1 MIGKFAAG
9 LVAVLLALGPWLGA
23 GVLAQQK
30 DVIKIGMTNSFSGP
44 LARSST
50 KTWQGMMVWE
60 AWVNARGGIFVKDLN
75 KKLPV
80 KIVYYDDETKRENLI
95 RLYERL
101 ATTDQV
107 DFFFAPWG
115 SGQTFVV
122 AALAEKY
129 KKIMIAHTG
138 SAPNIYEQGNK
149 FLIQGLIQSQVFG
162 RPYVELIEKVD
173 PKYKRL
179 AMVWEDHLFPKSTA
193 ELTRAYAEKHGYQI
207 VLFEKFPFGATDITP
222 VLTKVK
228 DVKPD
233 HLYLLANIEG
243 TILAVRQAAELKVQA
258 RSIGILDNGMVYYKD
273 ALGGKILEDIVGP
286 VEWDT
291 SVSYPINYGPSNKE
305 FIELH
310 KKRFP
315 DAKDAFDN
323 HTPLGLTTGL
333 FLQKAIEEAGTLDSA
348 KVRQVFCTMKV
359 VTLVGP
365 HQWDC
370 ATGKMNEPQEGGPP
384 TIVTQWRADG
394 STVTVWPLPYGD
406 VSKLRFPKK
415 PF

>member
-1 MIGKFAAG
+1 MKAQ
-9 LVAVLLALGPWLGA
+9 LVAGVVAMLFLFAPWLGEA
-23 GVLAQQK
+23 PAQQK

-50 KTWQGMMVWE
+50 KTWQGVMVWE
-60 AWVNARGGIFVKDLN
+60 AWVNAKGGIFVKDLN
-75 KKLPV
+75 RKLPV

-122 AALAEKY
+122 AALSEKY
-129 KKIMIAHTG
+129 KKLMIAHTG
-138 SAPNIYEQGNK
+138 SSPSIYEHGNK
-149 FLIQGLIQSQVFG
+149 YLIQGLIQSQVFG
-162 RPYVELIEKVD
+162 RPYVEMLEKVD
-173 PKYKRL
+173 PTHKRL

-193 ELTRAYAEKHGYQI
+193 DLTKAYAEKQGYEI

-228 DVKPD
+228 DAKPD
-233 HLYLLANIEG
+233 HIYILANIEG
-243 TILAVRQAAELKVQA
+243 TILAVRQAAELKLNA
-258 RSIGILDNGMVYYKD
+258 RSIGILDNGMAYYKD
-273 ALGGKILEDIVGP
+273 ALGAKVLEDVVGP

-291 SVSYPINYGPSNKE
+291 SVSYPVNYGPDNKE
-305 FIELH
+305 FIEWH
-310 KKRFP
+310 KKTFP
-315 DAKDAFDN
+315 RDDFDN

-348 KVRQVFCTMKV
+348 KVRQVFCSMKV
-359 VTLVGP
+359 ITLVGP
-365 HQWDC
+365 HQWEC
-370 ATGKMNEPQEGGPP
+370 ATGKMNEPQYGGPP

-394 STVTVWPLPYGD
+394 STVTVWPPPYGD
-406 VSKLRFPKK
+406 VTKFRFPKK

>member
-1 MIGKFAAG
+1 MKGRLAAG
-9 LVAVLLALGPWLGA
+9 VVGILFLLGTWLGEGA
-23 GVLAQQK
+23 WAQQK
-30 DVIKIGMTNSFSGP
+30 DVIKVGMTNSFSGP

-50 KTWQGMMVWE
+50 KTWQGVMVWE
-60 AWVNARGGIFVKDLN
+60 AWVNAKGGIFVKDLN

-80 KIVYYDDETKRENLI
+80 KIIFYDDETKRENLT

-101 ATTDQV
+101 ATSDQV
-107 DFFFAPWG
+107 DFFFSPWG

-122 AALAEKY
+122 AALSEKY
-129 KKIMIAHTG
+129 KKLMIAHTA
-138 SAPNIYEQGNK
+138 SAPRIYEQGNK
-149 FLIQGLIQSQVFG
+149 YLIQGLIQSQVFG

-173 PKYKRL
+173 PQHKRL

-193 ELTRAYAEKHGYQI
+193 ELTKEYAEKRGYQI

-222 VLTKVK
+222 VLSKVK
-228 DVKPD
+228 EVKPD

-243 TILAVRQAAELKVQA
+243 TILGVRQAAELKVSA
-258 RSIGILDNGMVYYKD
+258 RSIGILDNGMVYYKE
-273 ALGGKILEDIVGP
+273 ALGGKVLEDIVGP

-291 SVSYPINYGPSNKE
+291 SVSYPINYGPDNKE
-305 FIELH
+305 FLEWH
-310 KKRFP
+310 AKRFP
-315 DAKDAFDN
+315 RDTFDN
-323 HTPLGLTTGL
+323 HTPLGLNVGL

-348 KVRQVFCTMKV
+348 KVRQVFCGMKI

-365 HQWDC
+365 HQWEC
-370 ATGKMNEPQEGGPP
+370 ETGKMKEPQDGGPP

-394 STVTVWPLPYGD
+394 STVTVWPAPYGD
-406 VSKLRFPKK
+406 LTKLRFPKK